1 MIYFT
6 IIWLLFCTTSTNFI
20 FASVLTSTRTCV
32 RAIDGVLIDLIS
44 VNPSKSTNKAPLL
57 FIHGSGAGGWIWN
70 EHWLEYFASAGFP
83 CLAVSMRGSKV
94 TGTYNYKRDP
104 VRIEEHIND
113 MKRVLKYVI
122 TTNKQKPWVL
132 GHSFGGLVLT
142 RLCEDEEARGLMNN
156 CVWMSTLPPSGQGK
170 MVQRFIRTRFFK
182 SLTILRGFVFG
193 EVFRNP
199 KLNRKIFYDDSIDL
213 ESVKGYMDR
222 LALDAEIVED
232 LADVE
237 TNQTLPSKA
246 SWLPHVSFKRFVL
259 GSSDDMIVDPRA
271 LEEQAEYVGANGVN
285 LIQGPG
291 HNIMLGGRWKIGAE
305 ALMRILEDERGTN
318 FETGHDR

>member
-1 MIYFT
+1 MCHVGDCEVFLIIFFIFSKIRGFCGSTAWPAVLVTGLHVATRLVTYDAISTSNFLSFFEMIYFT

-232 LADVE
+232 LA
-237 TNQTLPSKA
+237 
-246 SWLPHVSFKRFVL
+246 
-259 GSSDDMIVDPRA
+259 
-271 LEEQAEYVGANGVN
+271 
-285 LIQGPG
+285 
-291 HNIMLGGRWKIGAE
+291 
-305 ALMRILEDERGTN
+305 
-318 FETGHDR
+318 